1 MCFGSWLVIAATW
14 LFTPGVTAAAEGY
27 RVGMAKVDI
36 TPDYPIR
43 LNGFGFRRAESEG
56 VTQRIWAKAL
66 AIRWQDD
73 APIVLLVIDS
83 LGVRSTMVD
92 EVARRLDAKYHIP
105 RVNVALTYSH
115 SHTTP
120 KVCGVCENV
129 FSEPIPAPHQAHIDR
144 YTAELTD
151 SMERAAVAAIEDLR
165 PGQLEWGV
173 GRHALAQNRRTAGG
187 PVDHDLPILLV
198 RGEDGSPRAIYLSY
212 ACHCVTLSHNKIS
225 GDWAGFT
232 QESIERRFPGCL
244 ALVSIGAGSDS
255 NPESGVVGD
264 RVDVAAAQGEAMA
277 TEVERVV
284 QQPLRSITGSITVQ
298 AATIPLPLNDPRTRE
313 QWVALAATGG
323 PDGYN
328 ATTQLA
334 KLDRGEELL
343 KAIDYPIQS
352 FAFGDRLFMVFL
364 AGEVCVDYSLRLKT
378 ELDSQR
384 LWVNAYSNDFA
395 CYVPSERLVK
405 EGGYG
410 GGAETPYFALPAT
423 LRDGLEQQIIDE
435 VRRQSRGVFDR

>member
-1 MCFGSWLVIAATW
+1 MVADMHRTLLKGGVFLYPPTDDSPQGKLRLLYEANPLAFLVEQAGGRALDGQGRVLDVQPRSIHQRIPFGSAARSRWRSSSVWSCAEKTDGFSRPCGRVYMRMSRMCFGSWLVIAAW
-14 LFTPGVTAAAEGY
+14 LFTPGVAAAAEGY
-27 RVGMAKVDI
+27 RVGVAKVDI

-43 LNGFGFRRAESEG
+43 LNGFGSRRAESEG

-73 APIVLLVIDS
+73 PPVVLLVIDS

-120 KVCGVCENV
+120 KVSGVCENI

-151 SMERAAVAAIEDLR
+151 GIERAAVAAIEDLR

-225 GDWAGFT
+225 GDWAGL
-232 QESIERRFPGCL
+232 RKK
-244 ALVSIGAGSDS
+244 AS
-255 NPESGVVGD
+255 NAAIPAAWHWCRSGPAPI
-264 RVDVAAAQGEAMA
+264 RIPSQASSA
-277 TEVERVV
+277 TAWM
-284 QQPLRSITGSITVQ
+284 S
-298 AATIPLPLNDPRTRE
+298 PLPKVKRWRRRWNAWSSSHCDRS
-313 QWVALAATGG
+313 LAAS
-323 PDGYN
+323 
-328 ATTQLA
+328 QLS
-334 KLDRGEELL
+334 R
-343 KAIDYPIQS
+343 
-352 FAFGDRLFMVFL
+352 R
-364 AGEVCVDYSLRLKT
+364 
-378 ELDSQR
+378 
-384 LWVNAYSNDFA
+384 
-395 CYVPSERLVK
+395 PSRCL
-405 EGGYG
+405 
-410 GGAETPYFALPAT
+410 
-423 LRDGLEQQIIDE
+423 
-435 VRRQSRGVFDR
+435 